1 MKNLH
6 KGKNKK
12 NSLCRNNINFLSYI
26 HSLPIKK
33 RNKIIKLTA
42 TPNEINSII
51 EIFINFID
59 NGINCKKKFVQ
70 SVKKYSTYFHKLI
83 KKSRPVKQKRGL
95 LTSKTGGF
103 LLQGLLAIALPVLKQ
118 LFS

>member
-1 MKNLH
+1 MKKLH
-6 KGKNKK
+6 KKK
-12 NSLCRNNINFLSYI
+12 QKSSLCKSNINFLTYM

-51 EIFINFID
+51 EIFINFIS
-59 NGINCKKKFVQ
+59 NGINCKKKFIQ
-70 SVKKYSTYFHKLI
+70 SVKKYSNYFHKLI
-83 KKSRPVKQKRGL
+83 KKSHSIKVKRGL